1 MNNNDNVE
9 VDIDELFNLI
19 QIKLLSYIKLNNIDF
34 KKLSNN
40 QKKLLLNKINN
51 DVWNDIRKNDM

>member
-1 MNNNDNVE
+1 MNNNVE

-34 KKLSNN
+34 KKLNNN

-51 DVWNDIRKNDM
+51 EVWNDILKNDM